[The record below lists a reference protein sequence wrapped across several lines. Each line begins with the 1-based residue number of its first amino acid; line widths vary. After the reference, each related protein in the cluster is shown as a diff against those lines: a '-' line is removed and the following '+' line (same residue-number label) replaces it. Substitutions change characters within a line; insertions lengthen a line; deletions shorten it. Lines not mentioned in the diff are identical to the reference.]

1 RRSRAPFTPIN
12 RFKNSFNT
20 ANIKGALMKKIILF
34 PIFILLVSLVLT
46 ACGDE
51 KGQTQ
56 NENQKNQLS
65 IYTTVFPLQYF
76 TERIG
81 DKFVRVNTVYPP
93 GADEHTF
100 EPSQKDMI
108 KLADSD
114 LFFYIGLGLEG
125 FVEKAKESLKNE
137 KVTLIPTAENLIL
150 NPVED
155 HDNDADHED
164 DGHGDFNPHVW
175 LDPIY
180 SKEMAAV
187 IRDSLVEKMPENKEA
202 FDQNYQ
208 QLAKELDEL
217 DFKFESMVQTA
228 KNKNILVTHAAFS
241 YWEQRYGIKENSIS
255 GLSTTNE
262 PTQRDL
268 EKIISLADKEGIQ
281 YILFEQNVQSKL
293 AEIVQ
298 KEIGARALP
307 LHNLGILTKENIKDK
322 ETYFTLMNQNLETL
336 KTALND

>member
-1 RRSRAPFTPIN
+1 
-12 RFKNSFNT
+12 
-20 ANIKGALMKKIILF
+20 MKKYILIPVILILF
-34 PIFILLVSLVLT
+34 SILMT
-46 ACGDE
+46 ACGDTKE
-51 KGQTQ
+51 TSPKD
-56 NENQKNQLS
+56 KNQLT

-81 DKFVRVNTVYPP
+81 GKYVSVNTIYPP

-125 FVEKAKESLKNE
+125 FVEKANESLKNE
-137 KVTLIPTAENLIL
+137 NVTLIPTAEDLIL
-150 NPVED
+150 EPAEE
-155 HDNDADHED
+155 HEEHEDHED

-175 LDPIY
+175 LDPIH

-187 IRDSLVEKMPENKEA
+187 IKDSLVEKMPENKET
-202 FDQNYQ
+202 FEQNYQ
-208 QLAKELDEL
+208 QLANELDQLNSE
-217 DFKFESMVQTA
+217 FERTIQNA
-228 KNKNILVTHAAFS
+228 KYKNILVTHAAFS
-241 YWEQRYGIKENSIS
+241 YWEQRYGIEEISIS
-255 GLSTTNE
+255 GLSTTSE
-262 PTQRDL
+262 PTQKDL
-268 EKIISLADKEGIQ
+268 EEIISLAEKQGLR

-307 LHNLGILTKENIKDK
+307 VHNLGILTKENIKDQ
-322 ETYFTLMNQNLETL
+322 ETYFSLMEQNLESL
-336 KTALND
+336 KIALNN

>member
-1 RRSRAPFTPIN
+1 
-12 RFKNSFNT
+12 
-20 ANIKGALMKKIILF
+20 MKKIILF
-34 PIFILLVSLVLT
+34 PIFILLVGLVLT
-46 ACGDE
+46 ACGDQ

-137 KVTLIPTAENLIL
+137 NVTLIPTAENLIL

-187 IRDSLVEKMPENKEA
+187 IRDSLVKKMPENKEA

-208 QLAKELDEL
+208 QLVKELDEL
-217 DFKFESMVQTA
+217 NLKFENMVQNA
-228 KNKNILVTHAAFS
+228 KHKNILVTHAAFS

>member
-1 RRSRAPFTPIN
+1 
-12 RFKNSFNT
+12 
-20 ANIKGALMKKIILF
+20 MKKNFLF
-34 PIFILLVSLVLT
+34 PIILLIVGFVMT
-46 ACGDE
+46 ACSNEKEQSQKVNDE
-51 KGQTQ
+51 
-56 NENQKNQLS
+56 LS

-81 DKFVRVNTVYPP
+81 GKHVNVNTIYPP

-125 FVEKAKESLKNE
+125 FVEKAKTSLKNE
-137 KVTLIPTAENLIL
+137 NVLLIPVAEDLNL
-150 NPVED
+150 ESAEE
-155 HDNDADHED
+155 HTEHEEEGHED
-164 DGHGDFNPHVW
+164 EEHEHGDFNPHVW

-187 IRDSLVEKMPENKEA
+187 IKDSLVEKMPGNKQVFE
-202 FDQNYQ
+202 QNYQ
-208 QLAKELDEL
+208 ELADEL
-217 DFKFESMVQTA
+217 DQLNVDFEDTIKNA
-228 KNKNILVTHAAFS
+228 KHKDILVTHAAFS
-241 YWEQRYGIKENSIS
+241 YWEHRYGLKEISIS

-262 PTQRDL
+262 PSQREL
-268 EKIISLADKEGIQ
+268 EDIISLADELGLH

-298 KEIGARALP
+298 EEIGAKALP
-307 LHNLGILTKENIKDK
+307 VHNLGILTKENIEDN
-322 ETYFTLMNQNLETL
+322 ETYFSLMKQNLNSL

>member
-1 RRSRAPFTPIN
+1 
-12 RFKNSFNT
+12 
-20 ANIKGALMKKIILF
+20 MKKFFLL
-34 PIFILLVSLVLT
+34 PFILLISLALN
-46 ACGDE
+46 ACSTENEQSDQE
-51 KGQTQ
+51 K
-56 NENQKNQLS
+56 EQLS
-65 IYTTVFPLQYF
+65 IYSTVFPLQYF

-81 DKFVRVNTVYPP
+81 GKYVNVNTIYPP

-125 FVEKAKESLKNE
+125 FVDKAKESLKSEN
-137 KVTLIPTAENLIL
+137 VTLIPTAENLIL
-150 NPVED
+150 DPAEEHEVHDD
-155 HDNDADHED
+155 HENHED

-180 SKEMAAV
+180 SKEMASV
-187 IRDSLVEKMPENKEA
+187 IRDSLIEKMPQNKET

-208 QLAKELDEL
+208 TLADEL
-217 DFKFESMVQTA
+217 DQLDSEFKSTIQNA
-228 KNKNILVTHAAFS
+228 KHKDILVTHAAFS
-241 YWEQRYGIKENSIS
+241 YWEQRYGLEEISIS

-262 PTQRDL
+262 PTQREL
-268 EKIISLADKEGIQ
+268 ENIISLANKQGLH

-298 KEIGARALP
+298 KEIGAKAL
-307 LHNLGILTKENIKDK
+307 LVHNLGILTTENIKDK
-322 ETYFTLMNQNLETL
+322 ETYFSLMEKNLESL
-336 KTALND
+336 KIALNN

>member
-1 RRSRAPFTPIN
+1 
-12 RFKNSFNT
+12 
-20 ANIKGALMKKIILF
+20 MKKIILF

>member
-1 RRSRAPFTPIN
+1 
-12 RFKNSFNT
+12 
-20 ANIKGALMKKIILF
+20 MKKIILF
-34 PIFILLVSLVLT
+34 PIFILVVSLVLT
-46 ACGDE
+46 ACGGE

-56 NENQKNQLS
+56 NENEKNQLS

-150 NPVED
+150 DPIED
-155 HDNDADHED
+155 HEEHADHED

-217 DFKFESMVQTA
+217 NLKFESMVQTA

-241 YWEQRYGIKENSIS
+241 YWEQRYGIKQNSIS

-268 EKIISLADKEGIQ
+268 EKIISLANKEGIH

-298 KEIGARALP
+298 KELGAQALP
-307 LHNLGILTKENIKDK
+307 LHNLGILTKENIKNK

>member
-1 RRSRAPFTPIN
+1 
-12 RFKNSFNT
+12 
-20 ANIKGALMKKIILF
+20 MKKIILL
-34 PIFILLVSLVLT
+34 PFILLISLGIT
-46 ACGDE
+46 ACSAE
-51 KGQTQ
+51 NEQTD
-56 NENQKNQLS
+56 NKKEQLT
-65 IYTTVFPLQYF
+65 IYSTVFPLQYF

-81 DKFVRVNTVYPP
+81 GKYVTVNTIYPP

-125 FVEKAKESLKNE
+125 FVESAKESLKNE
-137 KVTLIPTAENLIL
+137 NVSLIPTAEDLIL
-150 NPVED
+150 DPAEEHEA
-155 HDNDADHED
+155 HDDHED

-175 LDPIY
+175 LDPVY

-187 IRDSLVEKMPENKEA
+187 IRDSLIEKMPQNKET
-202 FDQNYQ
+202 FNQNYQ
-208 QLAKELDEL
+208 KLADEL
-217 DFKFESMVQTA
+217 DQLNSEFESTIQTA
-228 KNKNILVTHAAFS
+228 KHKEILVTHAAFS
-241 YWEQRYGIKENSIS
+241 YWEQRYGLEEISIS

-262 PTQRDL
+262 PTQREL
-268 EKIISLADKEGIQ
+268 ENIISLADKQGLH

-298 KEIGARALP
+298 KEIDAKALP
-307 LHNLGILTKENIKDK
+307 VHNLGILTKENIKDN
-322 ETYFTLMNQNLETL
+322 ETYFTLMEQNLESL

>member
-1 RRSRAPFTPIN
+1 
-12 RFKNSFNT
+12 
-20 ANIKGALMKKIILF
+20 MKKNFLIIL
-34 PIFILLVSLVLT
+34 ILVSLIMT
-46 ACGDE
+46 ACSAE
-51 KGQTQ
+51 KDQTQ
-56 NENQKNQLS
+56 IERDKLS

-81 DKFVRVNTVYPP
+81 GKFVTVKTIYPP

-108 KLADSD
+108 NLADSD

-125 FVEKAKESLKNE
+125 FVEKAKETLKNE
-137 KVTLIPTAENLIL
+137 NVSLIPAAEDLIL
-150 NPVED
+150 DPAEEGE
-155 HDNDADHED
+155 DHED

-187 IRDSLVEKMPENKEA
+187 IKDSLVEKMPQNKEV

-208 QLAKELDEL
+208 KLASELDDL
-217 DFKFESMVQTA
+217 NSNFESTIQNA
-228 KNKNILVTHAAFS
+228 KQKNIIVTHAAFG
-241 YWEQRYGIKENSIS
+241 YWEQRYGLKQISIS

-262 PTQRDL
+262 PSQREL
-268 EKIISLADKEGIQ
+268 EKIISLADNQGLH

-293 AEIVQ
+293 AKIVQ
-298 KEIGARALP
+298 QEIGARALP
-307 LHNLGILTKENIKDK
+307 VHNLGILTKENIKDK
-322 ETYFTLMNQNLETL
+322 ETYFSLMEQNLESL
-336 KTALND
+336 KTALNN

>member
-1 RRSRAPFTPIN
+1 
-12 RFKNSFNT
+12 
-20 ANIKGALMKKIILF
+20 MKKTIFYSIVIFLLF
-34 PIFILLVSLVLT
+34 MT
-46 ACGDE
+46 ACSAE
-51 KGQTQ
+51 KDVTQ
-56 NENQKNQLS
+56 KDKDQIT

-81 DKFVRVNTVYPP
+81 GKFVTINTIYPP

-137 KVTLIPTAENLIL
+137 NVSMIPVADNLIL
-150 NPVED
+150 EPAEEHEE
-155 HDNDADHED
+155 HDEHED
-164 DGHGDFNPHVW
+164 EGHGDFNPHVW

-187 IRDSLVEKMPENKEA
+187 IRDSLVEKMPENKEI
-202 FDQNYQ
+202 FNQNYQ
-208 QLAKELDEL
+208 QLSNELDQLHSE
-217 DFKFESMVQTA
+217 FESTIQDA
-228 KNKNILVTHAAFS
+228 KHRNILVTHAAFS
-241 YWEQRYGIKENSIS
+241 YWEQRYGIEQISIS

-262 PTQRDL
+262 PTQREL
-268 EKIISLADKEGIQ
+268 EEIITLADEQGLH

-307 LHNLGILTKENIKDK
+307 VHNLGVLTKENIKDK
-322 ETYFTLMNQNLETL
+322 ETYFTLMKLNLESL
-336 KTALND
+336 KKALN

>member
-1 RRSRAPFTPIN
+1 
-12 RFKNSFNT
+12 
-20 ANIKGALMKKIILF
+20 MKKFILF
-34 PIFILLVSLVLT
+34 PVILLVFSILMT
-46 ACGDE
+46 ACGDTKE
-51 KGQTQ
+51 PSKKS
-56 NENQKNQLS
+56 KNQLT

-81 DKFVRVNTVYPP
+81 GNFVSVHTIYPP

-125 FVEKAKESLKNE
+125 FVENAKETLKNE
-137 KVTLIPTAENLIL
+137 NVSLIPAAENLIL
-150 NPVED
+150 DPDEEHGD
-155 HDNDADHED
+155 HEVHED

-187 IRDSLVEKMPENKEA
+187 IRDSLVEKMPENKET

-208 QLAKELDEL
+208 QLANELDQLNSE
-217 DFKFESMVQTA
+217 FETTIQNA
-228 KNKNILVTHAAFS
+228 KHKNILVTHAAFS
-241 YWEQRYGIKENSIS
+241 YWEQRYGIEEVSIS

-268 EKIISLADKEGIQ
+268 EKIISLADKQGLR

-307 LHNLGILTKENIKDK
+307 VHNLGILTKENIEDK
-322 ETYFTLMNQNLETL
+322 ETYFSLMEQNLESL
-336 KTALND
+336 KIALNN